1 MILGYIL
8 ICGMGAAQPSAVD
21 GCLATTR
28 LFPNMELCEEG
39 RQLYLDYSNLRE
51 GHYVGDSGCFMLGT
65 EVLILRTGPKE
76 KAND

>member
-8 ICGMGAAQPSAVD
+8 ICGMGVAQPSAVD

-28 LFPNMELCEEG
+28 LFPNMELCAEG
-39 RQLYLDYSNLRE
+39 REIFIKYSTLQE

-65 EVLILRTGPKE
+65 KVLILRAGPKE
-76 KAND
+76 DTK

>member
-8 ICGMGAAQPSAVD
+8 ICGMGVAQPSAVD

-28 LFPNMELCEEG
+28 LFQNMELCEEG
-39 RQLYLDYSNLRE
+39 REIFIKYSTLRE

-65 EVLILRTGPKE
+65 KVLILRTGTEGDVK
-76 KAND
+76 